1 MIRRLWVVPACAIVL
16 AATACKRDTAS
27 DTGTIGS
34 GTGTATA
41 PAAQVRVDEIRLG
54 NSIGS
59 DNRVAAESATF
70 RPNETIYASIRTA
83 GSAPSAALVAR
94 WTFQDGQVVSED
106 SRTIA
111 PEGAAVTEFH
121 IANPGGWPKG
131 DYKLEVTIDGRSAGT
146 KDFKVE

>member
-1 MIRRLWVVPACAIVL
+1 MIRRLWVVPACAILL

-27 DTGTIGS
+27 DTGTIG
-34 GTGTATA
+34 TGTANA
-41 PAAQVRVDEIRLG
+41 PATQVRVDEIRLG

-59 DNRVAAESATF
+59 DNRVTNESTTF
-70 RPNETIYASIRTA
+70 RPNETIFASIRTA
-83 GSAPSAALVAR
+83 GSAPSAAVVAR

-111 PEGAAVTEFH
+111 PDGAAVTEFH

-146 KDFKVE
+146 KDFTVE